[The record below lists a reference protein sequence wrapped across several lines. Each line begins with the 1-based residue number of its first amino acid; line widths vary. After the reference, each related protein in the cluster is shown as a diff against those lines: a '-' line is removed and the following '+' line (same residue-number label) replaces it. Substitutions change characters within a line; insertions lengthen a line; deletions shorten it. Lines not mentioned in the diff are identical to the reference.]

1 MVGGP
6 EGYFESD
13 ERDHI
18 DSPDVEKN
26 DSRWSGDKVLGGRRT
41 PWSST
46 VASRYKIIEPRCE
59 EES

>member
-1 MVGGP
+1 MVTGA

-18 DSPDVEKN
+18 DSPDVEMN
-26 DSRWSGDKVLGGRRT
+26 ESRWSGDRELGGGRRT

-46 VASRYKIIEPRCE
+46 AARRYKIIEPR
-59 EES
+59 